1 MQFLRR
7 VHPVAFAIGPILFLY
22 ARNSRELTL
31 SALVLPLLGAV
42 AVALVAWGAC
52 RLLQRDPDRAALMAS
67 GFLLPFFSYGALY
80 HAADDFRGIPYWPYI
95 FFAVWLALVAVLVIA
110 LARVR
115 YASALVSGG
124 VNTAAVVFLLM
135 VAVSIGRTELAR
147 LRDRAEEAGRETAA
161 AAGAPV
167 PPEELPNIYYIILDS
182 YGRRDQLAAHFQFDN
197 RPFIRELQRR
207 GFYVAEGSN
216 ANYCQT
222 ITSIPSSLNMRYLD
236 DVAKK
241 AGRKTSDRQPLSKLL
256 KNSEVRRVL
265 KAHGYRV
272 VAFPSGYAPV
282 SVVPSDVSMERLS
295 GYTDFY
301 FSAVN
306 STPLALISLRDGSV
320 LDYYAYHRKTIL
332 WQFAHLP
339 KTVDIPGPTFVFA
352 HILAPHLPYV
362 FDAKGNPVKGDP
374 IAAAERRASQ
384 WSRGEE
390 TSEDVSRYCDE
401 LVYLN
406 TLVLKTVDEIRAR
419 SKRPTVII
427 LQADHGPG
435 VLPNNYR
442 EFDKL
447 DPDLRFGILNA
458 YYFPD
463 GSPPG
468 LTPSISPVNTF
479 RVVFN
484 RYLGTKYPLLKDEHY
499 FSPYTYPYDLRRMTE
514 VLTMKKAK

>member
-1 MQFLRR
+1 MQLLRR

-31 SALVLPLLGAV
+31 SALALPLLGAV
-42 AVALVAWGAC
+42 VMALIIWGAC
-52 RLLQRDPDRAALMAS
+52 RLLQRDRDRAAIVAS
-67 GFLLPFFSYGALY
+67 GILLPFFSYGALY
-80 HAADDFRGIPYWPYI
+80 HAADDFRGVPYWPYI
-95 FFAVWLALVAVLVIA
+95 FFAIWLVLVCVLVIA
-110 LARVR
+110 LVCVR
-115 YASALVSGG
+115 YPSTLVSGG
-124 VNTAAVVFLLM
+124 LNTAAVVFLLM
-135 VAVSIGRTELAR
+135 VAFSIGRTELAR
-147 LRDRAEEAGRETAA
+147 FRDRMEEATRESAA
-161 AAGAPV
+161 AANAPV
-167 PPEELPNIYYIILDS
+167 PPDKLPNIYYIILDS
-182 YGRRDQLAAHFQFDN
+182 YGRQDRLAEHFKFDN
-197 RPFIRELQRR
+197 RPFIRALQHR
-207 GFYVAEGSN
+207 GFYVAERSY

-222 ITSIPSSLNMRYLD
+222 ITSIPSSLNFRYLD
-236 DVAKK
+236 DVVKK
-241 AGRKTSDRQPLSKLL
+241 AGRKASDRQPLSKLL
-256 KNSEVRRVL
+256 KNSEVRHVL
-265 KAHGYRV
+265 KANGYRV
-272 VAFPSGYAPV
+272 VAFPSEYAPI
-282 SVVPSDVSMERLS
+282 SLPSDVSRERLS

-339 KTVDIPGPTFVFA
+339 KAADGPDPTFVFA

-390 TSEDVSRYCDE
+390 NAEDVSRYCDE

-406 TLVLKTVDEIRAR
+406 TLVLKTVEEIQANA
-419 SKRPTVII
+419 KRPTVII

-435 VLPNNYR
+435 VLPNDYR

-447 DPDLRFGILNA
+447 DPDLRFGMLNA
-458 YYFPD
+458 YYFP
-463 GSPPG
+463 GGPPPA
-468 LTPSISPVNTF
+468 LYPSISPVNTF

-484 RYLGTKYPLLKDEHY
+484 HYLGTHYPLLKDEHY
-499 FSPYTYPYDLRRMTE
+499 FSPYTYPYDMRPMTE
-514 VLTMKKAK
+514 VLRK

>member
-31 SALVLPLLGAV
+31 SALVLPLLGAL
-42 AVALVAWGAC
+42 AVALVVWGAC
-52 RLLQRDPDRAALMAS
+52 RLLQRDRDRAALLAS
-67 GFLLPFFSYGALY
+67 GILLPFFSYGALY
-80 HAADDFRGIPYWPYI
+80 HAASDFRGIPHWPFI
-95 FFAVWLALVAVLVIA
+95 FFAIWLLLVGVLVIV

-115 YASALVSGG
+115 YPAALVSSGM
-124 VNTAAVVFLLM
+124 NAAAVLFLVM
-135 VAVSIGRTELAR
+135 VVVNIGRTELAR
-147 LRDRAEEAGRETAA
+147 LRDHAAQADRGSAA
-161 AAGAPV
+161 AAAI
-167 PPEELPNIYYIILDS
+167 PPDKLPNIYYIILDS

-197 RPFIRELQRR
+197 RPFIQDLTRR
-207 GFYVAEGSN
+207 GFYVAERSN

-236 DVAKK
+236 DVAQM
-241 AGRKTSDRQPLSKLL
+241 AGRNTSDRQALSKLL
-256 KNSEVRRVL
+256 EHCEVRRVL
-265 KAHGYRV
+265 KAHGYRI
-272 VAFPSGYAPV
+272 VAFPSGYAPIKV
-282 SVVPSDVSMERLS
+282 ASDVSKERLS
-295 GYTDFY
+295 GYADFY
-301 FSAVN
+301 FSVVN
-306 STPLALISLRDGSV
+306 STPLALLSLRDGSV

-339 KTVDIPGPTFVFA
+339 KAADGPGPAFVFC

-362 FDAKGNPVKGDP
+362 FDAQGNPVKGDP

-406 TLVLKTVDEIRAR
+406 TLVLKTVDEIRANA
-419 SKRPTVII
+419 KRPTVII

-447 DPDLRFGILNA
+447 EPDLRFGILNA

-463 GSPPG
+463 RPPREI
-468 LTPSISPVNTF
+468 TPTISPVNTF

-499 FSPYTYPYDLRRMTE
+499 FSPYTYPYDMRRLTD
-514 VLTMKKAK
+514 VLK